1 MEIKSLTFSDAKYPE
16 ILRQI
21 YDPPSEIFYC
31 GNLEVLERKIV
42 AIVGTRMASAHGAA
56 SAFTIAKEMSER
68 GICVVSGLAFGIDA
82 AAHRGALEGVGGT
95 IAVIAQDLEHLM
107 PSSHYGLA
115 MEIVKKGG
123 LLISEKGA
131 PGETFKHEYLK
142 RNRIISALSEAVLVV
157 EAAFKSGALNTA
169 RHAIEQG
176 KGLMMLPGRITDEQ
190 SRGTNKMG
198 KELDCFVCDMNE
210 IWEKLGMDKIDARVK
225 LSGIEKKIFK
235 SLKDRPQSIS
245 ELCEF
250 FNAAEVY
257 AAVSVLEISG
267 LVSTS
272 GSGVISILDSS

>member
-1 MEIKSLTFSDAKYPE
+1 MEIKSLKIEDAKYPMT
-16 ILRQI
+16 LRQI
-21 YDPPSEIFYC
+21 YDTPAEIFYC
-31 GNLEVLERKIV
+31 GNLEVLKRKLV
-42 AIVGTRMASAHGAA
+42 AIVGTRMASAHGTA

-82 AAHRGALEGVGGT
+82 AAHRGALDMVGGT

-123 LLISEKGA
+123 LLISEKGFH
-131 PGETFKHEYLK
+131 GETLKHEYLK

-176 KGLMMLPGRITDEQ
+176 KNLMILPGRITDEQ

-198 KELDCFVCDMNE
+198 NELDCLVCSMDE
-210 IWEKLGMDKIDARVK
+210 IWDNLGMKKVDEKVR
-225 LSGIEKKIFK
+225 LSGIERKIYQ
-235 SLKDRPQSIS
+235 SLKERPQSIS
-245 ELCEF
+245 ELCES
-250 FNAAEVY
+250 FNVNEVY
-257 AAVSVLEISG
+257 AAVSILEISG
-267 LVSTS
+267 LASTS